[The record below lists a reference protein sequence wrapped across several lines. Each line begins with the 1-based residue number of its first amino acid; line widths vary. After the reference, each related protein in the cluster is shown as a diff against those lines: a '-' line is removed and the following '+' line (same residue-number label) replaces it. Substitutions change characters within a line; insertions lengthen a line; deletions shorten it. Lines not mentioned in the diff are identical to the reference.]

1 MQASEKKFE
10 KSTFGSRLGSM
21 LAVDFKRM
29 RVSPFFYIMLGISF
43 VVPILILVM
52 TTLMDGSVTVDPNTG
67 VETTME
73 GFKYIM
79 QAISTPSGGNAM
91 AMDMTGMCN
100 MNLMYFAL
108 AVFVCVFIADDFRSG
123 YAKNLFAVRAKKGE
137 YIISKT
143 ISALACGVLMLLLF
157 FIGAVIGGAIAGLP
171 FSTDGITTA
180 NVVLCMLAKL
190 LLVPVFAG
198 IYVMTSVIAKQRT
211 WLSMCLSLGVGMLLF
226 MMIPALTPLNATA
239 TNVVLCLVL
248 GIVIACGLGGVS
260 RLILKKRDIL

>member
-1 MQASEKKFE
+1 MEKKFE

-29 RVSPFFYIMLGISF
+29 LVSPFFRIMLGISLT
-43 VVPILILVM
+43 VPILILVM
-52 TTLMDGSVTVDPNTG
+52 TTAMDGSVSVNPQTGEETVT
-67 VETTME
+67 E
-73 GFKYIM
+73 GFKYVM
-79 QAISTPSGGNAM
+79 QAIGTPSGGNAM

-143 ISALACGVLMLLLF
+143 VSAFVAGVLMLLLF

-180 NVVLCMLAKL
+180 NVVLCMLSKL
-190 LLVPVFAG
+190 MLVPVFAA
-198 IYVMTSVIAKQRT
+198 IPVLTSVIAKQRT

-226 MMIPALTPLNATA
+226 MMIPMLTPLDATVM
-239 TNVVLCLVL
+239 NVILCLAGGLVFA
-248 GIVIACGLGGVS
+248 VGLGAVS
-260 RLILKKRDIL
+260 RVILAKKDIL